1 MADDFPRVV
10 AAAVQAAP
18 VFMDREA
25 TVEKA
30 CELIAEAGKAGARL
44 VVFPETW
51 VPTYPFWDMRHPA
64 AWLELYRNAVEVPSP
79 ATERL
84 GRAARQANAYV
95 AIGVNERD
103 RQTKGTLYNSLLYF
117 GPDGALLGAHRKLM
131 PSVTERLVWGMGD
144 GSGLHVF
151 DTPLGRLGGLI
162 CWEHEMTLVKYAMYA
177 RGEQVH
183 ASVWP
188 AWSFQR
194 DHIQF
199 GTRQYAYEGKCFVI
213 VSCGLADA
221 SVIPEAWG
229 AGRSAGLIGDGGSA
243 IIGPDGRYLTGPVY
257 EDETIVYAEL
267 DLAEVALAK
276 REVDV
281 AGHYARPDVVRLLFD
296 PAPHPP
302 LALATGGAR
311 PLDTAEDTREEAV
324 PRSRPPAA
332 TRPPARRS
340 SRT

>member
-1 MADDFPRVV
+1 MADDLPCCTV
-10 AAAVQAAP
+10 AAVQAAP

-25 TVEKA
+25 TIEKA
-30 CELIAEAGKAGARL
+30 CDLIAAAARSGARII
-44 VVFPETW
+44 VFPETW
-51 VPTYPFWDMRHPA
+51 VPTYPFWDMRHPG

-84 GRAARQANAYV
+84 GQAARRAKAYV
-95 AIGVNERD
+95 VIGVNERD
-103 RQTKGTLYNSLLYF
+103 TQTKGTLYNALLYF
-117 GPDGALLGAHRKLM
+117 GPDGALLGVHRKLM
-131 PSVTERLVWGMGD
+131 PSVTERLIWGMGD

-162 CWEHEMTLVKYAMYA
+162 CWEHEMTLVKYVMYA
-177 RGEQVH
+177 RGEQIH

-229 AGRSAGLIGDGGSA
+229 LGRSGGLIGDGGSA
-243 IIGPDGRYLTGPVY
+243 IIGPDGQYLAGPVY
-257 EDETIVYAEL
+257 EEETIVYAEI
-267 DLAEVALAK
+267 DLARAALAK

-281 AGHYARPDVVRLLFD
+281 AGHYARPDVVRLLLD

-302 LALATGGAR
+302 LVVVEDGAR
-311 PLDTAEDTREEAV
+311 KSDGSAEA
-324 PRSRPPAA
+324 PA
-332 TRPPARRS
+332 TRTPRGAIRPHARRS